1 MLMMMMSKSGPRF
14 EEKNRYQEKE
24 IWVGLTI
31 NILNVFGKTTTHR
44 DGKNVEKD
52 QNRMKK

>member
-1 MLMMMMSKSGPRF
+1 MMTMSKSDPRF